1 MKRLLA
7 LTVCAALLLC
17 ALCACRVPPNTKKE
31 KDTMKLL
38 IIGNS
43 HSIDAFHFLYDAFQ
57 DQLPEQKITLGV
69 LHFSGCAIST
79 HLQFATH
86 NKPMYTYFLNTDGN
100 WVITEENKMS
110 RVLKDQRWDMV
121 MFQAA
126 KSDLDETL
134 NEAGRRGLEEY
145 VRKYTAEDVRFLW
158 HTSWPSPNEEAFFLS
173 APEGYK
179 ENLQR
184 LYGFDPVNQFTV
196 LTDMAK
202 KHILPDSHYEKAVC
216 TGAAIMHAHKNLG
229 VPQTQL
235 YRDHTHL
242 SDYGR
247 LTVAYAMYAQLTDNA
262 VKSVGIH
269 LIPAEKRH
277 FMFQESG
284 DLPITEE
291 MKQVIIKAAN
301 HSLSDPWSI
310 PGK

>member
-1 MKRLLA
+1 
-7 LTVCAALLLC
+7 
-17 ALCACRVPPNTKKE
+17 
-31 KDTMKLL
+31 MKLL

-43 HSIDAFHFLYDAFQ
+43 HSIDAFHFLYDAFR
-57 DQLPEQKITLGV
+57 DQLPEEKIAIGV
-69 LHFSGCAIST
+69 LHYSGCAIST
-79 HLQFATH
+79 HLQFARH

-100 WVITEENKMS
+100 WSITEDNKM
-110 RVLKDQRWDMV
+110 RQVLTDQRWDMV

-134 NEAGRRGLEEY
+134 NVAGRRGLEEY
-145 VRKYTAEDVRFLW
+145 VGKYTAEECSFLW
-158 HTSWPSPNEEAFFLS
+158 HTSWPSPNDETFFIS

-179 ENLQR
+179 ENLQN
-184 LYGFDPVNQFTV
+184 LYGFDPINQFAV

-202 KHILPDSHYEKAVC
+202 QHILTDSHYAKAVC
-216 TGAAIMHAHKNLG
+216 TGAAIMYAHRELG

-235 YRDHTHL
+235 WRDYTHL

-247 LTVAYAMYAQLTDNA
+247 LMAAYAMYAQLTGNR
-262 VKSVGIH
+262 VSSVGID

-284 DLPITEE
+284 DLAITEE
-291 MKQVIIKAAN
+291 MKQAIMKAAN
-301 HSLSDPWSI
+301 HSLDDPWTV